1 MADNVIKAQTRI
13 ANEVAFQFEENTRLA
28 RAIKFDNSLF
38 NPADNHGET
47 WTLRRPGKVATFQS
61 SLAARGAFPTVG
73 SAPTYGNYTEP
84 TAQLTITKKFRQAI
98 PVSQQDLT
106 LAITGKQ
113 MESRAILSG
122 AKTMARQIDQ
132 YLGGLMIAGA
142 SQVIG
147 TPGTYSTGT
156 ALLDRFVEA
165 GALLDDRNVTMGD
178 RYAIIPQAVR
188 QSLVSANRSLFNPNK
203 KIADIWGSAQI
214 GDFAGLGFAASSL
227 LPSDRAVAPASAVTV
242 SGAGQS
248 AGTVWAQT
256 WSLVL
261 AGTNGQVVRAGS
273 LITLTNAGT
282 PINWCVPD
290 TFQDSGRIAVFRVLA
305 DATFSG
311 GLATVTLTEPLIGP
325 LDGSGN
331 STNGY
336 QNVTALPVNGATVA
350 FLNSVTTTT
359 PSLVFDDTA
368 VVGCSPKI
376 HVPESIWSKQIT
388 MDNGLNLTFIKTV
401 DPLNLTEIFELQA
414 MVGLGIPLPE
424 GILTAY

>member
-47 WTLRRPGKVATFQS
+47 WTLRRPGKVSTFQS
-61 SLAARGAFPTVG
+61 NLAARGSFPTVG

-113 MESRAILSG
+113 MESRGILSG
-122 AKTMARQIDQ
+122 AKIMARQIDQ
-132 YLGGLMIAGA
+132 YLGGLMLAGS

-147 TPGTYSTGT
+147 TPGTPSTGT

-178 RYAIIPQAVR
+178 RYAIIPQSVR
-188 QSLVSANRSLFNPNK
+188 QNLVSANRTLFNPNT
-203 KIADIWGSAQI
+203 KIAEIWKSAQI
-214 GDFAGLGFAASSL
+214 GDYAGIGFAASSL
-227 LPSDRAVAPASAVTV
+227 LPSDRATAPASAVTV

-256 WSLVL
+256 WSLNV
-261 AGTNGQVVRAGS
+261 AGTTGQIVRAGS
-273 LITLTNAGT
+273 LITISNSGT
-282 PINWCVPD
+282 VINWCIPD
-290 TFQDSGRIAVFRVLA
+290 TFQDSGRPAVFRVLA
-305 DATFSG
+305 DATFAGS
-311 GLATVTLTEPLIGP
+311 AATLTLSEPLIGP

-336 QNVTALPVNGATVA
+336 QNVTALPANGATIT
-350 FLNSVTTTT
+350 FLNSVATAT

-376 HVPESIWSKQIT
+376 HVPDGIWSKSMT